1 MFSRILLLAY
11 PRCASFISSLL
22 VLFWF
27 STKLTQLSRWE
38 GHGNLVAKASHH
50 VSFGMEDYSFLIK
63 NNTEPIMLFWHDH
76 FTFDGGVL

>member
-1 MFSRILLLAY
+1 MCFVHFV
-11 PRCASFISSLL
+11 PFSFIL
-22 VLFWF
+22 VCS